1 MRVAL
6 LALSFLLVACSG
18 KPPVVTGG
26 PLGPTVKNVKPAP
39 APQTESAPSP
49 ATGFQPGEIL
59 VKPAPGV
66 TEDDLRKQFGA
77 GNVKPFTLEG
87 IEESLRAEFNLD
99 QWFII
104 KVPEGEEVGIAG
116 GLVEKGD
123 IVGDVRLAPKRGNIA

>member
-6 LALSFLLVACSG
+6 LALSFLLIACTG
-18 KPPVVTGG
+18 KPPIVTGG
-26 PLGPTVKNVKPAP
+26 PIGPTVKNVKPVP
-39 APQTESAPSP
+39 APQIEEPSP

-66 TEDDLRKQFGA
+66 TEDDLKKRFGA
-77 GNVKPFTLEG
+77 DNVRPFTPEG
-87 IEESLRAEFNLD
+87 IDESLRAEFNLD
-99 QWFII
+99 EWFII

-123 IVGDVRLAPKRGNIA
+123 IVGDVRLSPKRGNIA